1 MGWKNLSY
9 WLKGGIIG
17 IIVLIILFIIG
28 LILDL
33 IIRPSFFP
41 YTFMMI
47 FLPLIPFMF
56 IIEAFGIDFGD
67 VFLFIAPPAYFT
79 IGVIIG
85 LIVGKIKSKKQQ

>member
-1 MGWKNLSY
+1 M
-9 WLKGGIIG
+9 KGGIIG

-56 IIEAFGIDFGD
+56 IIEAFGIDFSD
-67 VFLFIAPPAYFT
+67 VIFFIALPAYF
-79 IGVIIG
+79 IIG
-85 LIVGKIKSKKQQ
+85 AVIGWIVGKIKSKKQQ